1 MATIGVASTTSA
13 IAAAAIAATE
23 NNNDKKEETRTTA
36 TTRTFRCE
44 CNKFQLKLFG
54 DPILNSTCHC
64 NSCVS
69 CARFI
74 DSGGRGTSAI
84 DNHGGGGVALSM
96 FQPWQVD
103 FDSMKPKL
111 TTEMTLGSVKV
122 GQEGK
127 LQRLYSKCC
136 NTMIGF
142 VHSKFVALN
151 RNAIYEVDAYGSDTK
166 KQYVPTDPP
175 HHVHTKNSF
184 NDSTL
189 TIPEPK
195 YDTIPI
201 KLYWKLFPYMI
212 NPFGSHL
219 KEKDYPMLF
228 PNLDNA
234 EIVEITW

>member
-1 MATIGVASTTSA
+1 MVLI
-13 IAAAAIAATE
+13 
-23 NNNDKKEETRTTA
+23 
-36 TTRTFRCE
+36 
-44 CNKFQLKLFG
+44 
-54 DPILNSTCHC
+54 
-64 NSCVS
+64 
-69 CARFI
+69 
-74 DSGGRGTSAI
+74 
-84 DNHGGGGVALSM
+84 
-96 FQPWQVD
+96 
-103 FDSMKPKL
+103 
-111 TTEMTLGSVKV
+111 GSVKV

-127 LQRLYSKCC
+127 LQRLYTKCC

-151 RNAIYEVDAYGSDTK
+151 RNAIYEVDAYGNDTK

-184 NDSTL
+184 SDSTL

-195 YDTIPI
+195 HDTIPI
-201 KLYWKLFPYMI
+201 KLYLKLFPYMI